1 MIHRSSGVLLHISSL
16 PGDYGIGSFGQEA
29 VEFAR
34 QLHGCGFSF
43 WQTLPFTTTDQ
54 YNSPYTSYSAFAGNP
69 FFIDLPSLGR
79 QGLLTDEE
87 LAEQQIYQNT
97 IRLSIGTEHIDDIL
111 ADLEAGF
118 AAVRGK

>member
-87 LAEQQIYQNT
+87 LAANRYPT
-97 IRLSIGTEHIDDIL
+97 PYAVDYGWLRKTRDKTLRGRLPGW
-111 ADLEAGF
+111 A
-118 AAVRGK
+118 RG